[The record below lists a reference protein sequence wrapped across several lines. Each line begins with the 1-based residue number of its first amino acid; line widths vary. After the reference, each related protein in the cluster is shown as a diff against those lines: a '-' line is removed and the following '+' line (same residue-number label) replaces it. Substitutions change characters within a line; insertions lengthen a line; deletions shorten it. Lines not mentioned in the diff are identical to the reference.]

1 MRVTSVKDDK
11 EKRSHATGSSIKF
24 DVTEDNEEQEK
35 KLIFI
40 KRPYLKKEKDTTVEN
55 DKEPNE

>member
-1 MRVTSVKDDK
+1 MKDDK